1 MITFLAIIENM
12 QHILLGTDSRGAYFE
27 DFLSQHNLFPNDWEI
42 HIDVT
47 PGGTI
52 KTISE
57 KHLTKVKTLPVTVN
71 TQIVI
76 MIAGGI
82 HCNHENFQ
90 QPDLFQFVP
99 ASLCQSYFLLDTFK
113 YIHQS

>member
-1 MITFLAIIENM
+1 M
-12 QHILLGTDSRGAYFE
+12 HYILIGTYSRGGYFE

-42 HIDVT
+42 HNDVA

-57 KHLTKVKTLPVTVN
+57 KLFTKVKTLPVTAN

-76 MIAGGI
+76 MIDGGI
-82 HCNHENFQ
+82 CNLTVKKNLNSGGYILMYPEENSS
-90 QPDLFQFVP
+90 DKSE
-99 ASLCQSYFLLDTFK
+99 AG
-113 YIHQS
+113 IN

>member
-1 MITFLAIIENM
+1 MH
-12 QHILLGTDSRGAYFE
+12 HILIGTDSRGAYFK
-27 DFLSQHNLFPNDWEI
+27 DFLSQHNLFSNDWEI
-42 HIDVT
+42 HIDVA

-57 KHLTKVKTLPVTVN
+57 KLLIKVKTLPVAIN

-82 HCNHENFQ
+82 CN
-90 QPDLFQFVP
+90 LTVKKK
-99 ASLCQSYFLLDTFK
+99 ASTLVDIF
-113 YIHQS
+113 

>member
-1 MITFLAIIENM
+1 M
-12 QHILLGTDSRGAYFE
+12 QHILIGTDSRGAYFE

-57 KHLTKVKTLPVTVN
+57 QLLTKVKTLPVTVN

-82 HCNHENFQ
+82 CNLTVISNSTLVDIFECIQ
-90 QPDLFQFVP
+90 KKIAL
-99 ASLCQSYFLLDTFK
+99 TE
-113 YIHQS
+113 

>member
-1 MITFLAIIENM
+1 M
-12 QHILLGTDSRGAYFE
+12 HYILIGTDSKGGYFE

-71 TQIVI
+71 TQLVI

-82 HCNHENFQ
+82 CNLTVISNSTLVDIFECIQ
-90 QPDLFQFVP
+90 KKIAL
-99 ASLCQSYFLLDTFK
+99 TE
-113 YIHQS
+113 

>member
-1 MITFLAIIENM
+1 MH
-12 QHILLGTDSRGAYFE
+12 HIWIGTDSRGEYFE

-42 HIDVT
+42 HIDVA

-57 KHLTKVKTLPVTVN
+57 KLLTNVKTIPVAIN

-82 HCNHENFQ
+82 CNLTEKKN
-90 QPDLFQFVP
+90 LN
-99 ASLCQSYFLLDTFK
+99 SGG
-113 YIHQS
+113 YI

>member
-1 MITFLAIIENM
+1 MH
-12 QHILLGTDSRGAYFE
+12 HILIGTDSRGAYFE
-27 DFLSQHNLFPNDWEI
+27 DFLSQHNLLPNDWEI

-57 KHLTKVKTLPVTVN
+57 KLLTKVKTLPVTDS

-76 MIAGGI
+76 MIDGGI
-82 HCNHENFQ
+82 CNLTVKKILNSGGYILMYPEENSS
-90 QPDLFQFVP
+90 DKSE
-99 ASLCQSYFLLDTFK
+99 AGTN
-113 YIHQS
+113 

>member
-1 MITFLAIIENM
+1 
-12 QHILLGTDSRGAYFE
+12 LLGTDSRGAYFE

-57 KHLTKVKTLPVTVN
+57 KHLTKVKTLPDYGKRTDN
-71 TQIVI
+71 ELNYK
-76 MIAGGI
+76 G
-82 HCNHENFQ
+82 
-90 QPDLFQFVP
+90 
-99 ASLCQSYFLLDTFK
+99 
-113 YIHQS
+113 

>member
-1 MITFLAIIENM
+1 M

-82 HCNHENFQ
+82 CNLTVISNSTLVDIFECIQ
-90 QPDLFQFVP
+90 KKIAL
-99 ASLCQSYFLLDTFK
+99 TE
-113 YIHQS
+113 

>member
-1 MITFLAIIENM
+1 M
-12 QHILLGTDSRGAYFE
+12 
-27 DFLSQHNLFPNDWEI
+27 QHNLFPNDWEI

-76 MIAGGI
+76 RKFSTA
-82 HCNHENFQ
+82 
-90 QPDLFQFVP
+90 
-99 ASLCQSYFLLDTFK
+99 
-113 YIHQS
+113 

>member
-1 MITFLAIIENM
+1 MK
-12 QHILLGTDSRGAYFE
+12 HILLGTDSRGAYFE

-57 KHLTKVKTLPVTVN
+57 KLLTKVKTLPVTVN

-76 MIAGGI
+76 MIAGGV
-82 HCNHENFQ
+82 CNLTVISNSTLVDIFECIQ
-90 QPDLFQFVP
+90 KKIAL
-99 ASLCQSYFLLDTFK
+99 TE
-113 YIHQS
+113 

>member
-1 MITFLAIIENM
+1 LRISSVNI
-12 QHILLGTDSRGAYFE
+12 
-27 DFLSQHNLFPNDWEI
+27 NLFQNDWEI
-42 HIDVT
+42 HNDVA

-57 KHLTKVKTLPVTVN
+57 KLLTKVKTLPVTVS

-82 HCNHENFQ
+82 CNLTVISNSTLVDIFECIQ
-90 QPDLFQFVP
+90 KKTAL
-99 ASLCQSYFLLDTFK
+99 TE
-113 YIHQS
+113 

>member
-1 MITFLAIIENM
+1 M

-42 HIDVT
+42 PIDVA

-57 KHLTKVKTLPVTVN
+57 KLLTKVKTLPVTVN

-82 HCNHENFQ
+82 CNLTVISNSTLVDIFECIQ
-90 QPDLFQFVP
+90 KKIAL
-99 ASLCQSYFLLDTFK
+99 TE
-113 YIHQS
+113 